1 MSPTTTRSSTPSATP
16 RRKFGKTACLVNN
29 AGLADA
35 REFKQVEPSAFAH
48 EIDVN
53 LKGVLNGT
61 KAVLADMS
69 ARGSGTIFNISS
81 VSDRKTAPVAV
92 TYTATKYGVRA
103 FSKLLQQAE
112 GKNGVRVINVAPGYI
127 RTNIHAGMGITFE
140 RIPQGAGQSRLPCR
154 PRSWP
159 TSCSIA
165 GSCRRTSASGT
176 SRSRRPARRS
186 SELPI
191 VLCRALPDRAGRGD
205 RAAPAIGSGRGGDA
219 ARGPFAVAGP
229 VWSRA
234 PATSWDRRSTG
245 YSGRAI
251 DRYGSRRWFPASGRG
266 PRPGGSDGI
275 AAWTMVAPAELGA
288 GDRRSDHGRRRCAG
302 RAAAR
307 SSWHSSPS
315 RKVGRYLAVIAVT
328 LGLF

>member
-1 MSPTTTRSSTPSATP
+1 MADSLVVVTGASSGIGLALARAFSKDGHALLLIARHMKPVADLPAGRTAYAEADVADYAALE
-16 RRKFGKTACLVNN
+16 RAIRGAEAKFGKTACLINS

-103 FSKLLQQAE
+103 LSESLREAE

-140 RIPQGAGQSRLPCR
+140 EYKQALGNPDFLTAEELADIILYCWRLPPHICIR
-154 PRSWP
+154 DIAITP
-159 TSCSIA
+159 T
-165 GSCRRTSASGT
+165 RTT
-176 SRSRRPARRS
+176 
-186 SELPI
+186 
-191 VLCRALPDRAGRGD
+191 
-205 RAAPAIGSGRGGDA
+205 
-219 ARGPFAVAGP
+219 F
-229 VWSRA
+229 
-234 PATSWDRRSTG
+234 
-245 YSGRAI
+245 
-251 DRYGSRRWFPASGRG
+251 
-266 PRPGGSDGI
+266 
-275 AAWTMVAPAELGA
+275 
-288 GDRRSDHGRRRCAG
+288 
-302 RAAAR
+302 
-307 SSWHSSPS
+307 
-315 RKVGRYLAVIAVT
+315 
-328 LGLF
+328 